1 MEERNVFLMKPTVF
15 VGFVSSD
22 PVGLINAVA
31 RNCYQSRMPESR
43 EEQVNFAKR
52 LIELGHLTPLEQ
64 VTMRFSLR
72 CARNIADEFMR
83 HRHISVTCSSTR
95 YIDYATNMP
104 VVAPAE
110 DMDDKKLAIF
120 MDAMRKAQL
129 AYADMLAAGGS
140 REEARAMLPLSICA
154 DLKVAC
160 NLRELRHILDLRTG
174 KAAAPAMRYLMREL
188 VFRLTNYAPEL
199 VPLIADVDHSN
210 YSIEGWRHDARG

>member
-1 MEERNVFLMKPTVF
+1 MESKGMFFLMKPAVF

-22 PVGLINAVA
+22 PVGLIHAG
-31 RNCYQSRMPESR
+31 RNCYQSRCR
-43 EEQVNFAKR
+43 EPGR
-52 LIELGHLTPLEQ
+52 TSELCEAPHEWSSHAAEQ

-110 DMDDKKLAIF
+110 DMDEKKLTIF
-120 MDAMRKAQL
+120 MDAMRKAQI

-140 REEARAMLPLSICA
+140 REEARAMVPLSSVPTSKWHA
-154 DLKVAC
+154 T
-160 NLRELRHILDLRTG
+160 LRELRHILTCYGKLRT
-174 KAAAPAMRYLMREL
+174 AMRYSSRIGLRAHEL
-188 VFRLTNYAPEL
+188 RSLSSRAHR
-199 VPLIADVDHSN
+199 DVDHSD
-210 YSIEGWRHDARG
+210 YSTRAGACARV